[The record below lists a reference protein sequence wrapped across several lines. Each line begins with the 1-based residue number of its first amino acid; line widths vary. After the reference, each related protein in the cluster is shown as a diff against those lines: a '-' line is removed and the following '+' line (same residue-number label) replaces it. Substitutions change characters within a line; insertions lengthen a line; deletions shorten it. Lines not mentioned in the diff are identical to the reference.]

1 VTDERAK
8 RKLSAILSAD
18 VKGYSRLMGEDEL
31 GTVRTLEAYRE
42 MITEV
47 IRNFSGRVVDS
58 PGDNLLAEFT
68 SVVNA
73 VESAVE
79 IQRELKAKNAELP
92 EDRRMEFRIGINL
105 GDVIE
110 EGERIYGDGVNVA
123 ARIEGLAEGGG
134 ICISGTA
141 FDHVE
146 GKLGLKLE
154 YLGERI
160 EMEGG
165 VSDVETRQELPLP
178 DKPSIAVLPFVNM
191 SGDPEREYFSDGISE
206 EIITGLSNIPQ
217 LFVIARNSSF
227 SYKGKPIKVQQV
239 GRELG
244 VRYVVEGSVRK
255 AAERVRIT
263 AQLIDATTGHHL
275 WAHRY
280 DRDLKDIFVLQDEI
294 TMKIMTAL
302 QVKLTE
308 GEQAQVWARGTSNLE
323 AYEKTLE
330 GRQHW
335 YRFNKEGN
343 IQSRQMAEEAIA
355 MAPAYPS
362 AYLLLAWTHILDVM
376 LGLSKFPEESIDW
389 AGKLAQ
395 KAIALDKSLASA
407 HSVLGYVY
415 LMKRQHDKAI
425 AQGERAVSLSPS
437 AADSHAL
444 LGRTLHF
451 MGRSEEALSMY
462 DKAIRLNPLPPSWY
476 YHQLNNVYLSLRMY
490 EEAINAAQK
499 AIRQEPNNLW
509 AHIGLMLAY
518 DYSGRDKEAH
528 AEAAKVLKIDPKF
541 SVDNFGKA
549 LPFKSQAINERVMDA
564 LRKAGLK

>member
-1 VTDERAK
+1 
-8 RKLSAILSAD
+8 
-18 VKGYSRLMGEDEL
+18 
-31 GTVRTLEAYRE
+31 
-42 MITEV
+42 
-47 IRNFSGRVVDS
+47 
-58 PGDNLLAEFT
+58 
-68 SVVNA
+68 
-73 VESAVE
+73 
-79 IQRELKAKNAELP
+79 
-92 EDRRMEFRIGINL
+92 
-105 GDVIE
+105 
-110 EGERIYGDGVNVA
+110 
-123 ARIEGLAEGGG
+123 
-134 ICISGTA
+134 
-141 FDHVE
+141 
-146 GKLGLKLE
+146 
-154 YLGERI
+154 
-160 EMEGG
+160 
-165 VSDVETRQELPLP
+165 
-178 DKPSIAVLPFVNM
+178 
-191 SGDPEREYFSDGISE
+191 
-206 EIITGLSNIPQ
+206 

-227 SYKGKPIKVQQV
+227 SYKGKPVKVQQV

-355 MAPAYPS
+355 LDPAYPS
-362 AYLLLAWTHILDVM
+362 AYLLLAWTHISDVM

-437 AADSHAL
+437 TADSHAL

-451 MGRSEEALSMY
+451 TGRSEEALSMY

-549 LPFKSQAINERVMDA
+549 LPFKSQAINERVVDA

>member
-1 VTDERAK
+1 
-8 RKLSAILSAD
+8 
-18 VKGYSRLMGEDEL
+18 
-31 GTVRTLEAYRE
+31 

-154 YLGERI
+154 YLGEQSVKNIKKPVRVYRI